1 MSEEAK
7 KEFDLNMHTARL
19 LMDEPFFASISRRID
34 KRASYALPTAGVM
47 VNQETAQ
54 FEMLYNPDFFASLTD
69 EQRQDVL
76 KHEFYHII
84 FQHVTDRL
92 PADVNMRLWNVATD
106 LAINSHLYN
115 LPEGGLIPGEGH
127 FEGLPRGMSAEWY
140 MANMPDFD
148 KKEQGD
154 GMQGE
159 GDESNQSGENGS
171 SGAGDQGDDQQ
182 AQGQGGIPDSL
193 DDHSG
198 WGQCSE
204 EVKDIARERLKETV
218 KKAAEESSKNNS
230 WGSVSSPVRKK
241 VMKLFESKIDWK
253 KLLRYFVK
261 TSQRA
266 NKSSSIKRINR
277 RYAYV
282 HPGRK
287 TNRVAKVAVSVDQS
301 GSVDD
306 SMLALFFS
314 ELNKLSEI
322 AEFVVIPFDTRVDE
336 KLVYT
341 WKKGQK
347 RQPQRVMQ
355 GGTCFDAPTDY
366 VNDHGFDGHIVLT
379 DLCAPKPK
387 ASKCQRMW
395 MTTPRFAERPY
406 FETKERIVAID

>member
-1 MSEEAK
+1 MMSDNK
-7 KEFDLNMHTARL
+7 DFDLNMHTARL
-19 LMDEPFFASISRRID
+19 LMDEPFFAAISRRID
-34 KRASYALPTAGVM
+34 KRASLALPTAGVM
-47 VNQETAQ
+47 VNQDTAQ
-54 FEMLYNPDFFASLTD
+54 FEMLYNPEFFAKLTD
-69 EQRQDVL
+69 AERQDVL

-84 FQHVTDRL
+84 FQHVTDRM
-92 PADVNMRLWNVATD
+92 PEGVNMKLWNVATD
-106 LAINSHLYN
+106 LAINSHLHN

-127 FEGLPRGMSAEWY
+127 FEDLPKGQSAEWY
-140 MANMPDFD
+140 MANMPEFD
-148 KKEQGD
+148 KKEQGE

-159 GDESNQSGENGS
+159 AGDSSDQDGQSGS
-171 SGAGDQGDDQQ
+171 S
-182 AQGQGGIPDSL
+182 QGQGGEDQEGANSSGGIPDSL

-198 WGQCSE
+198 WGECTQE
-204 EVKDIARERLKETV
+204 IKDMAKERLKETV
-218 KKAAEESSKNNS
+218 RKASEEAARNNS
-230 WGSVSSPVRKK
+230 WGSVSASVRKD
-241 VMKLFESKIDWK
+241 VMKMFETKIDWR

-261 TSQRA
+261 TSQRS
-266 NKSSSIKRINR
+266 NKTSSIKRINR

-306 SMLALFFS
+306 GMLAMFFA

-322 AEFVVIPFDTRVDE
+322 AEFVVVPFDTRVDE

-347 RQPQRVMQ
+347 RQAKRVMR

-366 VNDHGFDGHIVLT
+366 VNDRGFDGHIVLT

-387 ASKCQRMW
+387 PSKCQRMW
-395 MTTPRFAERPY
+395 MTTPQYAKRPY
-406 FETKERIVAID
+406 FETKERIVAIE